1 MIQSYRRLS
10 IFSDLA
16 VIRAWGLE
24 YLGNSHKV
32 MLEAIDSLH
41 TLPTNSDC
49 AKILPVVQ
57 SSGVGKSKTMDK
69 IATER
74 IVLPLCLREYIG
86 RNYFGAS

>member
-1 MIQSYRRLS
+1 
-10 IFSDLA
+10 
-16 VIRAWGLE
+16 
-24 YLGNSHKV
+24 
-32 MLEAIDSLH
+32 MLKAIDSLH
-41 TLPTNSDC
+41 ALPTNSDC

-86 RNYFGAS
+86 RSYFGAS